1 MNTFEQISAFYMSL
15 SDKEKSELCETLSE
29 SIFFLEYKEQE
40 NILDLLFKA
49 EPELCERIRR
59 INDFT
64 R

>member
-15 SDKEKSELCETLSE
+15 SDKEKLELCEILAE
-29 SIFFLEYKEQE
+29 SIFFLEDREQE
-40 NILDLLFKA
+40 NILKLLFEA